1 MNIVAI
7 LTIILLV
14 FIFVAFITIFVRI
27 LIDSIRDRDLTWTY
41 ISGFILISLILALL
55 INVIM
60 PIMGLHI

>member
-27 LIDSIRDRDLTWTY
+27 LIDSIRDRDLTWTCV
-41 ISGFILISLILALL
+41 SGFILISLILTIL
-55 INVIM
+55 IIIM
-60 PIMGLHI
+60 PVMGLR

>member
-14 FIFVAFITIFVRI
+14 FIFLAFIAIFVRI

-41 ISGFILISLILALL
+41 ISRFILISLILALL